1 MRLAKLLEEAMRHQ
15 QAAQAA
21 PGTIEWLLYNY
32 GEPGQN
38 AGGFNLLRP
47 EVQQAIL
54 TNPDVF
60 LAGNRGWNQEN
71 NSIFSI
77 GAEGGYNED
86 AYRNAQWDP
95 QRGLILDPSGFLQ
108 VHDDGPFGGG
118 FLGDIATLGL
128 GSAAFGV
135 GGATGASPFTGQSP
149 EDALLLDAA
158 GLATGFGLSGAMGGS
173 AAAGGTAGADITA
186 GAAGGDLALGGT
198 NALTDAQLL
207 EMAGITPTYSGVAAP
222 FTLPGS
228 EAAFPWLSNAP
239 AGSVFAASS
248 AVPAASWLSGAPE
261 LAGTGL
267 EGVVAESGGGLTSFL
282 PSLGDIFGTIRG
294 ALPSADTAAALAPI
308 LAAIAYARNQGPF
321 DTSRLT
327 STYDQFQPDALAFEY
342 DQNTARGR
350 DALTSSLTNRG
361 VMGSSFGNMD
371 ITNFQTSRDLGRR
384 SLVNQGLA
392 ARGGIANSIID
403 AEAKERA
410 LKNQLYGTSLLA
422 LGNVFG
428 GRNQQ
433 TQQPQQQSSKSIFD
447 RLFG

>member
-1 MRLAKLLEEAMRHQ
+1 MATYWSGQRPVVDPDLGMLAPQVSGLDSLDPWLEQALDPYRVSGGLELGPYMQGVNILPGGLGNMRTIENNR
-15 QAAQAA
+15 QAAN
-21 PGTIEWLLYNY
+21 TILSRLYASDPSLFRGGAFTPWTSWDEFNARQNTRE
-32 GEPGQN
+32 GFNEGSGLGDFLSGSIEHLGDTVSELWAEPGV
-38 AGGFNLLRP
+38 R
-47 EVQQAIL
+47 
-54 TNPDVF
+54 
-60 LAGNRGWNQEN
+60 
-71 NSIFSI
+71 
-77 GAEGGYNED
+77 
-86 AYRNAQWDP
+86 
-95 QRGLILDPSGFLQ
+95 
-108 VHDDGPFGGG
+108 
-118 FLGDIATLGL
+118 
-128 GSAAFGV
+128 
-135 GGATGASPFTGQSP
+135 
-149 EDALLLDAA
+149 ALLAA
-158 GLATGFGLSGAMGGS
+158 
-173 AAAGGTAGADITA
+173 GTAGAFMGPGAATTGAATGGTA
-186 GAAGGDLALGGT
+186 AGTDLAFGAAGGDLTLGST
-198 NALTDAQLL
+198 AALTDAELL
-207 EMAGITPTYSGVAAP
+207 SMAGITPTYSGAAAP
-222 FTLPGS
+222 FTLTGS

-239 AGSVFAASS
+239 AGSVFSAAN
-248 AVPAASWLSGAPE
+248 AVPAASFLGSVGLPE
-261 LAGTGL
+261 LASSGMGDVISETG
-267 EGVVAESGGGLTSFL
+267 GSGFPSFL
-282 PSLGDIFGTIRG
+282 PSLGNIFGSVG
-294 ALPSADTAAALAPI
+294 KLLPSADTAAALAPI
-308 LAAIAYARNQGPF
+308 LAAISYAKSQGPF

-327 STYDQFQPDALAFEY
+327 STYDQFQPEALAFEY